1 MFLIT
6 ISTSVLLLLLG
17 LTCLVIGFMIGRFW
31 GHDRSQSLNETPRLQ
46 LQDEVQKLTEVIALK
61 STEAADW
68 KSAYE
73 SMRQSYESMKDAYES
88 MTQAAD
94 SYEAAAES
102 NRQAYEDM
110 KSANESLRSVIDGH
124 S

>member
-6 ISTSVLLLLLG
+6 LSTSVLLLLLG

-31 GHDRSQSLNETPRLQ
+31 GHDRSQSLNETPALQ

-61 STEAADW
+61 STEAAEW
-68 KSAYE
+68 KSA
-73 SMRQSYESMKDAYES
+73 YESMKDAYES
-88 MTQAAD
+88 MTQAAE

-110 KSANESLRSVIDGH
+110 KSANESLRSVIGGNA
-124 S
+124 